1 MRPSKQIDHTRG
13 GGTVLGFFKN
23 AWARCEINRSPGTT
37 EWDYIKW
44 KCDRTQFLC
53 MDGAEMVKES
63 MRQAEDALGYVTN
76 EMTDDACLL
85 ATIFFEELEKDGW
98 KSTAAKGSG

>member
-1 MRPSKQIDHTRG
+1 
-13 GGTVLGFFKN
+13 
-23 AWARCEINRSPGTT
+23 
-37 EWDYIKW
+37 
-44 KCDRTQFLC
+44 
-53 MDGAEMVKES
+53 MVKES